1 MAVKS
6 WLTTA
11 VEWDVPTWSRA
22 VLFWQK
28 SIGEHGFSVKNG
40 LEIGGRH
47 GGLSWYFATQ
57 FGSTMCCTDTTP
69 PSAQALSLHR
79 DSGLQASISYAIAD
93 ATCLPFEDQ
102 SFDFVVFKSVLGVI
116 GAHGNIAGIPLA
128 LSEMHRVLRPGG
140 VLFFAENLRGSQAHQ
155 MARKIFVPWG
165 NHWHYVTVHEL
176 AGVFAPFART
186 KMLTTGFLSAFAPKP
201 VWLKELLSRID
212 ENLPFIPPS
221 WQYVGY
227 GFAVKKDNNAAAS
240 GTFVDEAV

>member
-6 WLTTA
+6 RLTTA

-28 SIGEHGFSVKNG
+28 SIVEQRFSVKNG

-116 GAHGNIAGIPLA
+116 GAHGHTEAIPVA

-165 NHWHYVTVHEL
+165 SNWHYLTEHEL
-176 AGVFAPFART
+176 VRLLAPFVR
-186 KMLTTGFLSAFAPKP
+186 KKIRTTGFLSAFAPKP
-201 VWLKELLSRID
+201 AWLKELLSRID
-212 ENLPFIPPS
+212 EYLLFIPPS
-221 WQYVGY
+221 WRYVGY
-227 GFAVKKDNNAAAS
+227 GFAVKKDNNVAAS
-240 GTFVDEAV
+240 GTFVEEVT